1 MEDVGTDDTTGSGS
15 DYRGPIR
22 DASST
27 IDKEDDNLIN
37 DQECFRKSKALRR
50 YDFYYLDSRIIVEQ
64 GVVMLDF
71 DVRAPRV

>member
-1 MEDVGTDDTTGSGS
+1 MEDVGTDDTTGSGL

-50 YDFYYLDSRIIVEQ
+50 YDFY
-64 GVVMLDF
+64 
-71 DVRAPRV
+71 